1 MALPFEAPL
10 SLHYLGASEI
20 SSFASYSTL
29 SNSKLTI
36 TSPQLLIA
44 VDRSRFGEF
53 DSGDLN

>member
-1 MALPFEAPL
+1 MALPLKLPSPFTISERPKFPL
-10 SLHYLGASEI
+10 LPVI
-20 SSFASYSTL
+20 PL